1 VRSLSLRAAGMMC
14 IDTVRRSCG
23 STLSWTVRRRR
34 ALVWSHWTR
43 TS

>member
-1 VRSLSLRAAGMMC
+1 MMC

-23 STLSWTVRRRR
+23 STSSWTVRRRR
-34 ALVWSHWTR
+34 VLVWSHWTR